1 MQTTVDKLVEQNTP
15 TATSGEEKSREA
27 AGDLGAVED
36 LHCEHAGDQG
46 TVRAGAGAARM
57 AVVAETVHTDA
68 GVKGVCS
75 SGQQDPAVGRFHDLD
90 KIGC

>member
-1 MQTTVDKLVEQNTP
+1 M
-15 TATSGEEKSREA
+15 EA
-27 AGDLGAVED
+27 SLSP
-36 LHCEHAGDQG
+36 

-75 SGQQDPAVGRFHDLD
+75 SGRQDPAVGRRYQSY
-90 KIGC
+90 I